1 VVVCA
6 AQHILKELSGTYL
19 ETRHRQRLMRCWL
32 VFGETIE
39 EILVAGVCVMDLQG
53 DVGDSMLFGDDL

>member
-1 VVVCA
+1 
-6 AQHILKELSGTYL
+6 
-19 ETRHRQRLMRCWL
+19 MRCWL